1 MKNENK
7 KTKRYLKGVF
17 ETFISNIMIIKIM
30 FILFTIETLNQP
42 LNTIISYLVLVGIL
56 TITIIIMKVIP
67 IILGINLGDL
77 WRIKLIRKI

>member
-17 ETFISNIMIIKIM
+17 ETFISNIMIIKVM

-42 LNTIISYLVLVGIL
+42 LNQIISYITLISIL
-56 TITIIIMKVIP
+56 GLTIIIDI
-67 IILGINLGDL
+67 IILSKYGRNFKSLFDEE
-77 WRIKLIRKI
+77 

>member
-56 TITIIIMKVIP
+56 TITIIIDI
-67 IILGINLGDL
+67 IILSKYGKNFQSLFEEE
-77 WRIKLIRKI
+77 

>member
-17 ETFISNIMIIKIM
+17 ETFISNIMIIKVM

-42 LNTIISYLVLVGIL
+42 LNQIISYIVLISIL
-56 TITIIIMKVIP
+56 GLTIIIDI
-67 IILGINLGDL
+67 IILSKYGRNFKSLFDEE
-77 WRIKLIRKI
+77 

>member
-17 ETFISNIMIIKIM
+17 ETFISNIMIIKVM

-42 LNTIISYLVLVGIL
+42 LNQIISYITLISIL
-56 TITIIIMKVIP
+56 GITIIIDI
-67 IILGINLGDL
+67 IILSKYGRNFKSLFDEE
-77 WRIKLIRKI
+77 